1 VINVVKTPQKVLD
14 SVRMTVAIALTAPYP
29 ATVTIT
35 MPGRAAFALRRS
47 RPRHFLMCPPT
58 YFDVRYA
65 INPWMDPDVPVD
77 RPLAMAQWFALVE
90 AYRAAGH
97 QVDLLDPI
105 PGLPDMVYAANGA
118 FALDGVVLHARFTYA
133 ERTPEAAAHIE
144 WHRRNGTGYARPA
157 VAEPTATNEAEGDF
171 AVLADRLLAGYGF
184 RTSRAAHG
192 ELAALTGRD
201 VISLELVDPR
211 LYHLDVALTVLDDER
226 DHIAYYPDAFS
237 PDSQRLLA
245 ECFPDAILATV
256 TDAYAFGLNC
266 VSDGRNV
273 FVPAGAAGLR
283 TAIAAAGYRPIS
295 IDLSEL
301 AKGGG
306 SVKCCTQELHALSAV
321 QGGRPHCPLTRSLKE
336 TR

>member
-1 VINVVKTPQKVLD
+1 
-14 SVRMTVAIALTAPYP
+14 MAVAIALAAPYP
-29 ATVTIT
+29 ATMTIT
-35 MPGRAAFALRRS
+35 MPGRAAFALRRT

-65 INPWMDPDVPVD
+65 INPWMDPGVPVD
-77 RPLAMAQWFALVE
+77 RPLALAQWSALVE

-118 FALDGVVLHARFTYA
+118 FALDGLVLPARFAYA
-133 ERTPEAAAHIE
+133 ERAAEAVAHIE
-144 WHRRNGTGYARPA
+144 WHRRNVTGYASPTI
-157 VAEPTATNEAEGDF
+157 AEPAATNEAEGDF
-171 AVLADRLLAGYGF
+171 AVLANRILAGHGF

-192 ELAALTGRD
+192 ELAALTGRE

-226 DHIAYYPDAFS
+226 DHIAYFPEAFS
-237 PDSQRLLA
+237 AESQRLLA
-245 ECFPDAILATV
+245 ACFPDAILATAA
-256 TDAYAFGLNC
+256 DAYAFGLNC

-273 FVPAGAAGLR
+273 FIPAGAAGLR
-283 TAIAAAGYRPIS
+283 TEIAAAGYRPVS

-301 AKGGG
+301 VKGGG
-306 SVKCCTQELHALSAV
+306 SVKCCTQEI
-321 QGGRPHCPLTRSLKE
+321 RSSPKE
-336 TR
+336 HR